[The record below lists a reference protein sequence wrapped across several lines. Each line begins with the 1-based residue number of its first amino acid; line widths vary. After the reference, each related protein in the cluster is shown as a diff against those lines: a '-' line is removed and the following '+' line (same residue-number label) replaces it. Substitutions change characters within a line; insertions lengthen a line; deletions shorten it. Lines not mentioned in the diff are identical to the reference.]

1 MTQAGGSG
9 VPGSRRGANSCE
21 LCGEP
26 LGDFTWE
33 QWSLISLFQSVL
45 VVVLGRG
52 VMETAGPS
60 SFRGHDGG
68 SDWGE
73 AEGKVSGLAR
83 GLDVSVEESRMSL
96 GRWL

>member
-1 MTQAGGSG
+1 MQAGGSG
-9 VPGSRRGANSCE
+9 APGSCRGANSCE
-21 LCGEP
+21 LRGEP
-26 LGDFTWE
+26 PGDFTWE

-68 SDWGE
+68 SECGE
-73 AEGKVSGLAR
+73 AEGEVSGLAR
-83 GLDVSVEESRMSL
+83 GLDMSVEESRMSP